1 MTLIEN
7 TPKGMVVPE
16 DKDGE
21 ALPFK
26 VGIERLRNGLSL
38 RISKEGFCGSSW
50 GQNKMEEK
58 KTAISSSIK
67 KIVSEPWERRL
78 PLAVTAETLL
88 DGG

>member
-1 MTLIEN
+1 MALTEN

-38 RISKEGFCGSSW
+38 RIYKEGFCGSS
-50 GQNKMEEK
+50 
-58 KTAISSSIK
+58 
-67 KIVSEPWERRL
+67 
-78 PLAVTAETLL
+78 
-88 DGG
+88 

>member
-26 VGIERLRNGLSL
+26 VGKERLRNGLSL
-38 RISKEGFCGSSW
+38 RISKEGFCGSS
-50 GQNKMEEK
+50 
-58 KTAISSSIK
+58 
-67 KIVSEPWERRL
+67 
-78 PLAVTAETLL
+78 
-88 DGG
+88 